1 MNYSYLY
8 GAEGKPL
15 AYSQVPYKKNKLR
28 IFVAAFLCMVL
39 VVGVVGSQFTQRQ
52 DSTALAQSDENN
64 LVVDEQPTNDF
75 EPKQTWST
83 ETDLFKNPKKQPID
97 LSAWLASH
105 KGTYGISVYE
115 EGDKLVDHRS
125 IEPFSMESIYKLYVA
140 YIGYQKIDQ
149 GKWNE
154 SEIYLNDWTRGKCLD
169 QMIRT
174 SHSPCG
180 EKIMDE
186 IGKANIQD
194 ILNSYGLENT
204 SFTQLTTS
212 SDDVANIL
220 IRLQKNLDLSPDSTK
235 KLLDSMN
242 GQIHRDALPK
252 GFGDYWKVYDK
263 VGFRDFNEY
272 HDVAIVVTPRGKT
285 YIVSVLSS
293 GAGTANIADLAE
305 TLKKSMTE

>member
-1 MNYSYLY
+1 
-8 GAEGKPL
+8 
-15 AYSQVPYKKNKLR
+15 
-28 IFVAAFLCMVL
+28 
-39 VVGVVGSQFTQRQ
+39 
-52 DSTALAQSDENN
+52 
-64 LVVDEQPTNDF
+64 
-75 EPKQTWST
+75 
-83 ETDLFKNPKKQPID
+83 
-97 LSAWLASH
+97 
-105 KGTYGISVYE
+105 
-115 EGDKLVDHRS
+115 
-125 IEPFSMESIYKLYVA
+125 MESIYKLYVA

-293 GAGTANIADLAE
+293 GAGTTNIADLAE